1 MREPRYAK
9 YDGKFD
15 AVGDQE
21 WVRDV
26 LKLTTNQ
33 PWRYSGECPR
43 CGHPIDLAVE
53 VPTPGPV
60 IGLARIDLEPRL
72 DVEPPLKI
80 VYRELACNCV
90 EPHDGR
96 ETTESGCGIYG
107 QARLRV
113 RVD

>member
-1 MREPRYAK
+1 M
-9 YDGKFD
+9 G
-15 AVGDQE
+15 
-21 WVRDV
+21 
-26 LKLTTNQ
+26 
-33 PWRYSGECPR
+33 
-43 CGHPIDLAVE
+43 
-53 VPTPGPV
+53 
-60 IGLARIDLEPRL
+60 
-72 DVEPPLKI
+72 PPLKI